1 MVLVHILGIESLQA
15 CPAPARGVAHG
26 GLGGGWWRGERRRS
40 CGKEEYLLNGYY
52 FQLSHVYAKIPFL
65 IKTSDNEFQ
74 LLFHHNLLEKKRN
87 LLQASNRKLI
97 GEYGTTTGAFP
108 SGC

>member
-1 MVLVHILGIESLQA
+1 VGSA
-15 CPAPARGVAHG
+15 AGGGVASVATG
-26 GLGGGWWRGERRRS
+26 SWRGERRRS